1 MTAGERDPG
10 GPGEEQEHPFHKV
23 HVEHPQGAQLLSLAL
38 RSLLFRRRAPHMSVA
53 VVCVG
58 TDRSTGDAFGPL
70 VGSILAQRTL
80 PGVEV
85 WGTLEE
91 PVHATNLGEVVRE
104 LNRRPDTFVIA
115 VDACLGRPENVG
127 FVTVRD
133 RPLQP
138 GTGVNKQLPP
148 VGHMHVV
155 GIVNVGGFMEYFVLQ
170 STRLSLVMRMADMAA
185 AALEQALRWEPGA
198 MASSAAARVA
208 PARE

>member
-1 MTAGERDPG
+1 MEGDRVAGG
-10 GPGEEQEHPFHKV
+10 AGEEQEHPFHRV
-23 HVEHPQGAQLLSLAL
+23 HVEHPEGAQLLSLGL
-38 RSLLFRRRAPHMSVA
+38 RSLLFRGRASLTSVA

-70 VGSILAQRTL
+70 VGSTLAQRPL

-91 PVHATNLGEVVRE
+91 PVHATNLGDVVRE
-104 LNRRPDTFVIA
+104 LNGRPDTFVIA
-115 VDACLGRPENVG
+115 VDACLGRPESVG

-138 GTGVNKQLPP
+138 GSGVNKQLPP
-148 VGHMHVV
+148 VGHMHMV
-155 GIVNVGGFMEYFVLQ
+155 GVVNVGGFMEYFVLQ
-170 STRLSLVMRMADMAA
+170 STRLSLVMRMAHMAA

-198 MASSAAARVA
+198 VASGAAARVA